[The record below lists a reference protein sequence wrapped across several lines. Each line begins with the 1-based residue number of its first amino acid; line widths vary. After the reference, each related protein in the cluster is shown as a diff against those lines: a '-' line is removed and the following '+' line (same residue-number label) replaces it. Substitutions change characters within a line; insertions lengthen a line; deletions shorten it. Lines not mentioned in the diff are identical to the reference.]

1 MESLSFYV
9 LLLIAISAGWLL
21 GRLGSSRSTRV
32 KASKSDLFQDYF
44 VGLNYLLND
53 EPDEAIDTFIK
64 ALEINSETIETHLA
78 LGALLRRRGKVDK
91 AINVHQAL
99 LARPNLERGFS
110 NSVRLQ
116 LALNYIAA
124 GLLDRAER
132 LLQEVL
138 DDGAEAKWDAL
149 RQLITIYQTEK
160 EWESAIACS
169 SALLKSARYRKDPAL
184 LGGAAH
190 YCCEIAEQYLHN
202 NQYAQARAEI
212 KRAFTFER
220 KSIRAM
226 LLLADI
232 EQREGNSKAAIKE
245 LLRVRAAKPEFISQ
259 LLKPLATCH
268 ESLGSRDD
276 FEKLLKTMVLEDSNT
291 QAALML
297 VRMTSARSG
306 NAEAIAL
313 LREHL
318 EHWPS
323 QGALIE
329 LLGLQLDGVDEN
341 VASSLEA
348 LLNLVKEQA
357 QGSSEYRCHHCGF
370 ETKSFFW
377 MCASCK
383 QWDKI
388 RPINALPAR
397 QAGSVRK

>member
-1 MESLSFYV
+1 MESFTFY
-9 LLLIAISAGWLL
+9 LLLLTAIIAGWLL
-21 GRLGSSRSTRV
+21 GRFGSSKSTHT
-32 KASKSDLFQDYF
+32 KASSSDLFQNYF

-132 LLQEVL
+132 LLKEVL
-138 DDGAEAKWDAL
+138 DDGGEAKWDAL

-160 EWESAIACS
+160 EWENAIACS
-169 SALLKSARYRKDPAL
+169 SALLKNTQFKKDLAL

-190 YCCEIAEQYLHN
+190 YCCEIAQQHLHN
-202 NQYAQARAEI
+202 NQDGRARLQI

-232 EQREGNSKAAIKE
+232 EQREGKIKAAIKE
-245 LLRVRAAKPEFISQ
+245 LLRVRAAKPQFIS
-259 LLKPLATCH
+259 LLLEPLASCH
-268 ESLGSRDD
+268 ENLGSRAD
-276 FEKLLKTMVLEDSNT
+276 FEKLLRTMVLEDSST
-291 QAALML
+291 EAALML
-297 VRMTSARSG
+297 VKITSASSG
-306 NAEAIAL
+306 NVDAISL

-318 EHWPS
+318 EHSPS
-323 QGALIE
+323 STALIE
-329 LLGLQLDGVDEN
+329 LLGLQLYEVGEN
-341 VASSLEA
+341 VASSLEP
-348 LLNLVKEQA
+348 LLNLVKAQA
-357 QGSSEYRCHHCGF
+357 QGSPEYRCHHCGF
-370 ETKSFFW
+370 ETKNFFW
-377 MCASCK
+377 MCPSCK

-388 RPINALPAR
+388 SPINDL
-397 QAGSVRK
+397 